1 MNTKKTPQNK
11 KQTPVFAI
19 VVTLTLLIL
28 LSIATAFL
36 IFRFVFPEQF
46 NKTFHIN
53 KPNNGNNKAPQ
64 TPHEKQPNVPL
75 YDGSL
80 TATFIDVKQGD
91 SMLLTL
97 PDKRTMLIDGGDRS
111 QRDNVINLLKS
122 LNITYLDYVMLTHTD
137 EDHCGSLDDVIREYK
152 NKIGTIYLP
161 KIQSKND
168 SLKNLNEK
176 YRTITTKAYQDIVDA
191 ALSSGGKV
199 EYTVDKIV
207 LNGKGYTITMF
218 CRDENYY
225 TNNMNGF
232 KSKPTAQWLNDVSPI
247 TVIEYNGRKLVVTGD
262 ANGKKYSP
270 KYSAEHNWISQMQS
284 NGISDDDFDADVL
297 KVGHHGSDGSSSTD
311 FLEYIDCEYA
321 VVSSNKGTEAVDKSK
336 KYSPFLSTDFLNKN
350 LHLTNFF
357 SERKYGHPTEEVCGE
372 NGRLA
377 KAHFKEIYYTSLHG
391 NIFVQITK
399 EGRLVFSTTYTPV
412 EESSGISFKKNEKH
426 KNENF
431 IIKVRSILIIS
442 FSEIKKFLNQ

>member
-1 MNTKKTPQNK
+1 VSTKKTPQNK

-161 KIQSKND
+161 KIQSKNP
-168 SLKNLNEK
+168 SLIL
-176 YRTITTKAYQDIVDA
+176 
-191 ALSSGGKV
+191 
-199 EYTVDKIV
+199 
-207 LNGKGYTITMF
+207 
-218 CRDENYY
+218 
-225 TNNMNGF
+225 
-232 KSKPTAQWLNDVSPI
+232 
-247 TVIEYNGRKLVVTGD
+247 
-262 ANGKKYSP
+262 
-270 KYSAEHNWISQMQS
+270 QS
-284 NGISDDDFDADVL
+284 HI
-297 KVGHHGSDGSSSTD
+297 
-311 FLEYIDCEYA
+311 
-321 VVSSNKGTEAVDKSK
+321 
-336 KYSPFLSTDFLNKN
+336 
-350 LHLTNFF
+350 
-357 SERKYGHPTEEVCGE
+357 
-372 NGRLA
+372 RL
-377 KAHFKEIYYTSLHG
+377 
-391 NIFVQITK
+391 
-399 EGRLVFSTTYTPV
+399 
-412 EESSGISFKKNEKH
+412 
-426 KNENF
+426 
-431 IIKVRSILIIS
+431 
-442 FSEIKKFLNQ
+442 